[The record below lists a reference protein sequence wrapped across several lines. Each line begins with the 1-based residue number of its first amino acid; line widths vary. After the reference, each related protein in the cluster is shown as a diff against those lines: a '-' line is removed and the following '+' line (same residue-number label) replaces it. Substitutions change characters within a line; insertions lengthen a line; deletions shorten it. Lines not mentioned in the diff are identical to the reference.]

1 MAAVSQVNLVIPKG
15 ISFEE
20 TFFLTSTDGG
30 GLNLTGQS
38 VVAKLK
44 KHPTATTAFAFST
57 TLTIGDSSIVISM
70 SNATTATL
78 PSGRCVYDIVLTSSG
93 GFKSK
98 VVEGTVLV
106 KESVSV
112 WVTK

>member
-15 ISFEE
+15 VNFEE
-20 TFFLTSTDGG
+20 TFFLTAGDGS
-30 GLNLTGQS
+30 GLNLTGQT

-44 KHPTATTAFAFST
+44 KHPNATTAFSFST
-57 TLTIGDSSIVISM
+57 TVTIGSVKITM
-70 SNATTATL
+70 SGATTATL

-93 GFKSK
+93 GIKSK

-106 KESVSV
+106 QESVSV
-112 WVTK
+112 

>member
-15 ISFEE
+15 VNFEE
-20 TFFLTSTDGG
+20 TFFLTAEDGS

-44 KHPTATTAFAFST
+44 KHSTATTAFS
-57 TLTIGDSSIVISM
+57 
-70 SNATTATL
+70 L

-93 GFKSK
+93 GIKSK

-106 KESVSV
+106 QESVSV
-112 WVTK
+112 

>member
-15 ISFEE
+15 VNFEE
-20 TFFLTSTDGG
+20 TFFLTAGDGS
-30 GLNLTGQS
+30 GLNLTGQT

-44 KHPTATTAFAFST
+44 KHPNATTAFSFST
-57 TLTIGDSSIVISM
+57 TVTVATGEVKITM
-70 SNATTATL
+70 SGATTATL

-93 GFKSK
+93 GTKSK

-106 KESVSV
+106 QESVSV
-112 WVTK
+112 